1 LTISIYDQSIDVMTR
16 ALGSLDGIVA
26 KAEAHADEHGIEHSA
41 LLNARLFPDMH
52 PFTRQIQIASDA
64 AKGGAARLA
73 GVEVPSWED
82 DETSFAD
89 LRARIQKTV
98 DYLAGFEPQ
107 ALEGADSREIEIVF
121 PGGSMKM
128 DGKRHLLDFVL
139 PNLYFHITT
148 AYNILRH
155 NGVAIGKR
163 DYLAAAGT

>member
-1 LTISIYDQSIDVMTR
+1 MTR
-16 ALGSLDGIVA
+16 ALSGLDGIVA

-52 PFTRQIQIASDA
+52 AFTRQIQIASDT
-64 AKGGAARLA
+64 AKSGVARIS

-89 LRARIQKTV
+89 LRARIAKTV

-107 ALEGADSREIEIVF
+107 DLEGSDKREVEIVF
-121 PGGSMKM
+121 PGGSIKM
-128 DGKRHLLDFVL
+128 DGKSHLLDLVL
-139 PNLYFHITT
+139 PNLYFHVTT

-163 DYLAAAGT
+163 DFLSAPGS

>member
-1 LTISIYDQSIDVMTR
+1 MAISIYDQSITAMSS
-16 ALGSLDGIVA
+16 ALTNLAGIVA
-26 KAEAHADEHGIEHSA
+26 KAEAHADEHGIEHAA

-52 PFTRQIQIASDA
+52 LFIKQIQIASDT
-64 AKGGAARLA
+64 AKGGAARLS

-89 LRARIQKTV
+89 VRARIQKTV
-98 DYLAGFEPQ
+98 DFLARFEPEM
-107 ALEGADSREIEIVF
+107 LEGAESREVEITF
-121 PGGSMKM
+121 KGGSVKM
-128 DGKRHLLDFVL
+128 DGKSHLLDFVL

-163 DYLAAAGT
+163 DYLGAPDN

>member
-1 LTISIYDQSIDVMTR
+1 MSASLQEPAGVMEREVRLFACR
-16 ALGSLDGIVA
+16 ATLASSSTVT
-26 KAEAHADEHGIEHSA
+26 KAETHADEHGIEQAA

-52 PFTRQIQIASDA
+52 GFIKQIQIASDT
-64 AKGGAARLA
+64 AKSGAARLS
-73 GVEVPSWED
+73 GVEIPSWED

-98 DYLAGFEPQ
+98 DFLAGIEPET
-107 ALEGADSREIEIVF
+107 LEGAESREVEIKF
-121 PGGSMKM
+121 TGGSVKLA
-128 DGKRHLLDFVL
+128 GESHLLDFVL

-163 DYLAAAGT
+163 D